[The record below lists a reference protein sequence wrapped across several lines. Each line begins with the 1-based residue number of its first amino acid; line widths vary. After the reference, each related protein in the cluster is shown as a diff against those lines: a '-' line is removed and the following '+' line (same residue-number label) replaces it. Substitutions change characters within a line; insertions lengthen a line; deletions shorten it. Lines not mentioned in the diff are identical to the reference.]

1 MRSDFYTVSRETW
14 LFAGTAT
21 ESDGKRTQPEED
33 VRQWCLHELLR
44 AYGVLIG
51 NLQVERP
58 VRVGT
63 RTHRAD
69 IVMLQDNRPY
79 IVIECKSRRTRKHD
93 EAMKQAISY
102 ATAADMNAEFAV
114 YTNGD
119 VWWVRRRVKD
129 QWVPVPDLPTFRDG
143 APTTDWQDI
152 LLAVDRAGPVLYW
165 LDETVPVKQAAEYFG
180 ALQRFFHASNEIT
193 ADTDHKLLWS
203 AGHVLRVL
211 DDVNRHP
218 NYTGGK
224 LSHACD
230 GLNKY
235 WQARG
240 IEPSFGGDD
249 LWEMAHHAWADLSC
263 HMEGARDVPALDHQA
278 IRVILAL
285 LDYLNRMK
293 GRRVKYRAIESS
305 IQTEVRAYI
314 DLALKLRFNAQ
325 LPDPQDKILVQD
337 VRDFCR
343 PLWSEYLKERNGGP
357 WTGRRK

>member
-1 MRSDFYTVSRETW
+1 MRSDFYTVGQDAW
-14 LFAGTAT
+14 LFTGAAIQP
-21 ESDGKRTQPEED
+21 EGKRARPEED

-44 AYGVLIG
+44 AYGVCIVNIG
-51 NLQVERP
+51 IETP

-69 IVMLQDNRPY
+69 IVVLRDGHPY
-79 IVIECKSRRTRKHD
+79 IVIECKPRRTRKHD
-93 EAMKQAISY
+93 DAMKQAISY
-102 ATAADMNAEFAV
+102 ATAADVNAEFAA
-114 YTNGD
+114 YTNGN

-143 APTTDWQDI
+143 TPNTDWRDI
-152 LLAVDRAGPVLYW
+152 LLAVDRAGPALYW
-165 LDETVPVKQAAEYFG
+165 LDESIPVKQVSEYFG

-193 ADTDHKLLWS
+193 ADTDHRILWT
-203 AGHVLRVL
+203 ADHVLRVL

-218 NYTGGK
+218 NYTGEK

-235 WQARG
+235 WQSSGVAAA
-240 IEPSFGGDD
+240 FGGGDF
-249 LWEMAHHAWADLSC
+249 WQMAHHAWADLSY
-263 HMEGARDVPALDHQA
+263 HLEGARDVPALNHQA
-278 IRVILAL
+278 MRVILAL
-285 LDYLNRMK
+285 LDYLNGMK
-293 GRRVKYRAIESS
+293 GRRVRYHPVGSS
-305 IQTEVRAYI
+305 VQAELREYI

-343 PLWSEYLKERNGGP
+343 PLWRAYLKGKHEL
-357 WTGRRK
+357 